1 MLRFTLSAAL
11 LLLVACVA
19 DTGAGFVEV
28 PVRVSG
34 TELAPAGGRCFRR
47 LGFY

>member
-34 TELAPAGGRCFRR
+34 TELAPFEALSFMHAKDG
-47 LGFY
+47 